1 MKSRT
6 HQLVTI
12 ALLTAAAAILGYVE
26 SLIPAFIP
34 IPGIKLG
41 LANIVTMLALALF
54 NLPVA
59 FGIVTARVL
68 LTGFMFG
75 SLSSILYSL
84 AGGWIS
90 CLIMGLLAAA
100 NRKRMAPLFSF
111 YGISVV
117 GAIAHNLGQLIVAYI
132 VIQNVH
138 LILYYLPFLVLA
150 AIPIGLLTGFIFAK
164 LLPHLPIK
172 KEKR

>member
-90 CLIMGLLAAA
+90 CLVMGMLTAV
-100 NRKRMAPLFSF
+100 NQKRAVLLFSF
-111 YGISVV
+111 YGISVF
-117 GAIAHNLGQLIVAYI
+117 GAIAHNLGQLIVAFI

-150 AIPIGLLTGFIFAK
+150 AIPIGLLTGFIFVK
-164 LLPHLPIK
+164 LLPHLPLK

>member
-1 MKSRT
+1 
-6 HQLVTI
+6 
-12 ALLTAAAAILGYVE
+12 
-26 SLIPAFIP
+26 
-34 IPGIKLG
+34 
-41 LANIVTMLALALF
+41 
-54 NLPVA
+54 
-59 FGIVTARVL
+59 
-68 LTGFMFG
+68 
-75 SLSSILYSL
+75 
-84 AGGWIS
+84 
-90 CLIMGLLAAA
+90 
-100 NRKRMAPLFSF
+100 MAPLFSF
-111 YGISVV
+111 YGISVF